1 MNDFIDRFYTKNS
14 TAFFCFLAFA
24 CACGAAFRF
33 EQWFD
38 FVNYHYYNVW
48 AYYNGRADVDVLPAF
63 VNTFFSPFADIP
75 AYHLVNALNRHPV
88 LFSAVMAVP
97 YALLLFAVYKTA
109 SLFFSPDTRSGRIR
123 IGLTLLLCVFSANIF
138 SQICTTTNDVPLSA
152 GVVAALYLTLHAVF
166 FDRRSCMAKLT
177 AAGFLLGAAT
187 GLKLTFT
194 PYAVATG
201 LTLILFYRRI
211 DRPVSTIALFAVSG
225 AAGFATAYGY
235 WGWTLWQRYGNP
247 FFPFFNSVFPSPYW
261 DGGDYTDSRYFDK
274 PLIDL
279 ILWPFLM
286 FFDPTGEVPLQRVFV
301 PSNLRYAVLYVL
313 LIGSASNMKK
323 EQRKPSPELMFSI
336 VWLAVAWAVWLAFFR
351 VQRYL
356 IAFEAVSG
364 IVLVHALFK
373 RARVCLKNKRFRL
386 FLAFLAATAVCMPFV
401 NYSRPIGENLLPDDA
416 FKLPSGSLLVLTDY
430 PTALFVPF
438 LAPDN
443 ATPAITHPMFAGEV
457 NGSDFHARGPF
468 ARKRNRLF
476 SRHLKSGTVY
486 WLTVQN
492 TDASCRRLFTLDKLP
507 LYLCGWTNRDF

>member
-1 MNDFIDRFYTKNS
+1 MDDFIDRFYTKNT

-24 CACGAAFRF
+24 CVCGAVFRF

-48 AYYNGRADVDVLPAF
+48 AFYNNRADVDVLPAF

-75 AYHLVNALNRHPV
+75 AYHLINALNRHPV

-109 SLFFSPDTRSGRIR
+109 ALFFSPDTRSGRIR

-138 SQICTTTNDVPLSA
+138 SQICTTTNDMPLSA
-152 GVVAALYLTLHAVF
+152 AVIAALYLTLRAAF
-166 FDRRSCMAKLT
+166 FDRRPCMAKT
-177 AAGFLLGAAT
+177 AVAGFLLGAAT
-187 GLKLTFT
+187 GLKLTFA

-201 LTLILFYRRI
+201 VTLILFHRRI
-211 DRPVSTIALFAVSG
+211 GRPVAAIAPFAVSG
-225 AAGFATAYGY
+225 AAGFAAAYGY

-261 DGGDYTDSRYFDK
+261 NGGDYADARYFDK

-286 FFDPTGEVPLQRVFV
+286 FFDPTGEVPLQRLFV
-301 PSNLRYAVLYVL
+301 PSNLRYAVLYILSVKSVL
-313 LIGSASNMKK
+313 NRAKVK
-323 EQRKPSPELMFSI
+323 RKLPPELMFLV

-356 IAFEAVSG
+356 VAFEAVSG
-364 IVLVHALFK
+364 IVLVHALFNH
-373 RARVCLKNKRFRL
+373 ARVCLKNKRFRL
-386 FLAFLAATAVCMPFV
+386 FLAFLAATAVCMPYV
-401 NYSRPIGENLLPDDA
+401 NWHRPAGENLLPDDA
-416 FKLPSGSLLVLTDY
+416 FKLPSGSLLVLTDF
-430 PTALFVPF
+430 PIALFVPS
-438 LAPDN
+438 LVPDN
-443 ATPAITHPMFAGEV
+443 ATPVITHPMFTGEI
-457 NGSDFHARGPF
+457 NGSDFHTRGLF
-468 ARKRNRLF
+468 AQKRDSLF
-476 SRHLKSGTVY
+476 SKHTRSGTVY
-486 WLTVQN
+486 YLTVQN
-492 TDASCRRLFTLDKLP
+492 TDASCRRLFKLNKLP